1 VTAAAADRGPLAVG
15 ATALT
20 ARAATAAPD
29 ERTVAS
35 HLPALA
41 MVAIVLCWG
50 MGPPMSKLIS
60 APPLVTV
67 LYRLWL
73 SVPIL
78 LVANRVAGG
87 KLSWAL
93 LRRTAIPGALFGA
106 NLALV
111 FASFHHATIAVISVI
126 GALQPGLVLAVS
138 GRLFGERPT
147 AWHLCWTVVGIGGT
161 AVVIFGAG
169 SEVHTSAL
177 GVLLST
183 LSLVTFTIYFL
194 ATKRA
199 RAGQPITALEW
210 MVGATFFAAL
220 AVTPV
225 ALVVSERADYGQV
238 DGIDWLWMA
247 FVVLVTGILG
257 HALMSWAHRFV
268 QASRS
273 SLYLLAMNVVA
284 IAAAWPIHDE
294 PITVVQAIG
303 GVIVLGAVASVVSRP
318 PARVTGS

>member
-1 VTAAAADRGPLAVG
+1 VTAAAADRP
-15 ATALT
+15 ATALASGT
-20 ARAATAAPD
+20 LAGDRA
-29 ERTVAS
+29 VAS
-35 HLPALA
+35 RLPALA

-78 LVANRVAGG
+78 LLANRIAGG
-87 KLSWAL
+87 RVTWST

-126 GALQPGLVLAVS
+126 NAMQPGLVLAAA

-169 SEVHTSAL
+169 PEVHTSAL
-177 GVLLST
+177 GVMLAT
-183 LSLVTFTIYFL
+183 LSLLTFTVYFL

-210 MVGATFFAAL
+210 MVGSTFFAAL
-220 AVTPV
+220 TVTPV
-225 ALVVSERADYGQV
+225 ALLASDRADYGKV
-238 DGIDWLWMA
+238 NGADWLWMA
-247 FVVLVTGILG
+247 FVVLITGILG

-294 PITVVQAIG
+294 PITLVQALG

-318 PARVTGS
+318 PARLST